1 MNLIRDNYNDKRQN
15 NSIITVIIVTIL
27 ILAVVAVLLG
37 VLVNSLKNKTFKFY
51 VNNTSANVSE
61 TVFTEIDGVRYIN
74 IKTIA
79 NVVNYEYNNGEYNN
93 PYQEDKTK
101 CYVKCDNEIASF
113 IAGSNKMY
121 KVILPEKIGDAEE
134 LTNKHVTKTN
144 EIEYFELDNE
154 IKVIGG
160 EIFATE
166 QAISIGFNIY
176 FNYDKA
182 TNKVQIYT
190 LPYLVEQYS
199 KNEGVALDE
208 TTDFSNKK
216 LVLYNMVLV
225 KNSSG
230 EYGVNKLSTGESI
243 LGTKYAKI
251 KFIESSMNFI
261 VTTEDGKQGISSTT
275 ETKITPQY
283 DELNQLDKNLD
294 LYIVKNDNKYGVING
309 NDEIVIHMEYD
320 KIGIDTMEF
329 INNNIE
335 NQYILYE
342 KYLPVQR
349 DGKWGLMNL
358 NGQIALPVEYDSIGC
373 KKGPSVTKT
382 ENNLLLIPE
391 VQGIVVCKNEF
402 YGLMTPQG
410 TKLVPVSLTEMYKV
424 TNAGKNT
431 YYMTYN
437 EQKINVL
444 DWIEAKSNQTVT
456 EQPQTQ
462 EQTQVTE

>member
-1 MNLIRDNYNDKRQN
+1 
-15 NSIITVIIVTIL
+15 
-27 ILAVVAVLLG
+27 
-37 VLVNSLKNKTFKFY
+37 
-51 VNNTSANVSE
+51 
-61 TVFTEIDGVRYIN
+61 
-74 IKTIA
+74 
-79 NVVNYEYNNGEYNN
+79 
-93 PYQEDKTK
+93 
-101 CYVKCDNEIASF
+101 
-113 IAGSNKMY
+113 
-121 KVILPEKIGDAEE
+121 
-134 LTNKHVTKTN
+134 
-144 EIEYFELDNE
+144 
-154 IKVIGG
+154 
-160 EIFATE
+160 
-166 QAISIGFNIY
+166 
-176 FNYDKA
+176 
-182 TNKVQIYT
+182 
-190 LPYLVEQYS
+190 
-199 KNEGVALDE
+199 
-208 TTDFSNKK
+208 
-216 LVLYNMVLV
+216 MVLV

-462 EQTQVTE
+462 EQAQVTE